1 MGTNWVKNDM
11 EGASD
16 DELFDAIARK
26 DRELDGAPDD
36 EFTRHTRDIRDAMV
50 EAYVDRR

>member
-1 MGTNWVKNDM
+1 MGMNWVKNDM

-36 EFTRHTRDIRDAMV
+36 EFTRNTRAIRDAMV
-50 EAYVDRR
+50 EVYTGRR